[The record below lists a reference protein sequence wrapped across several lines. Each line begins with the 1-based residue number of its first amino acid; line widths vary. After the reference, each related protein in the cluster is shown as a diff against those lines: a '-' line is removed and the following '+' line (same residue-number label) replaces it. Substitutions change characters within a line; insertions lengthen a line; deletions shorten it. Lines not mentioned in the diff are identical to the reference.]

1 MLTIRSLIKGS
12 NFLTMCLFLWTVFRG
27 SQPEVFCKK
36 GVLRNFAKFTG
47 KYLCQSLFFTKASGP
62 RSSTLLKKETL
73 AQVFS
78 SEFRKHFKNTCSY
91 RTPLLAA
98 SEQLETLQPMKN
110 TVQQKFY

>member
-1 MLTIRSLIKGS
+1 MLTIRSLIKSS
-12 NFLTMCLFLWTVFRG
+12 NFLTMCLFLLFRG

-36 GVLRNFAKFTG
+36 SVLRNFAKFTG
-47 KYLCQSLFFTKASGP
+47 KYLCHSLFFTKASGP

-98 SEQLETLQPMKN
+98 SEQLEAL
-110 TVQQKFY
+110 